1 MRKELTAAQDK
12 VKAMEHVVRSAE
24 RDVNV
29 IRNEK
34 IELSASLASN
44 VGKLDKLLEH
54 AKGMVRFR
62 VRDRVGLRMMPV
74 STLVGQSGP
83 PSG

>member
-12 VKAMEHVVRSAE
+12 VKAMEHVVGSAE

-34 IELSASLASN
+34 KELSVSLASN
-44 VGKLDKLLEH
+44 VGKLEN
-54 AKGMVRFR
+54 F
-62 VRDRVGLRMMPV
+62 
-74 STLVGQSGP
+74 
-83 PSG
+83 